1 MTFIVT
7 LSREITSCGGTV
19 NVTTR
24 RSTLIIR
31 VTNGGTRN
39 IPGPLAP
46 VNFPSTKITPRSY
59 CCTTRIA
66 EERSISAIITTSAM
80 MISATM
86 ASIEL
91 LLYDPSMYLGVESE
105 SLSTTGCTCTS
116 KPSTATIRTSVPG
129 STEVEGSS
137 STAVQSSPL

>member
-1 MTFIVT
+1 MVT

-31 VTNGGTRN
+31 VMNGGTRN
-39 IPGPLAP
+39 MPGPLAP

-66 EERSISAIITTSAM
+66 EVRSISTIIITSAT

-86 ASIEL
+86 ASMEL
-91 LLYDPSMYLGVESE
+91 LLYDPSIYIGAESE

-116 KPSTATIRTSVPG
+116 KPSTPTIRNSVPE
-129 STEVEGSS
+129 STEMDGSS

>member
-1 MTFIVT
+1 MVT

-24 RSTLIIR
+24 RSTLVIR
-31 VTNGGTRN
+31 VTNGGTKN

-66 EERSISAIITTSAM
+66 ENTSISRIITTNTM
-80 MISATM
+80 MVSATM
-86 ASIEL
+86 ATMEL
-91 LLYDPSMYLGVESE
+91 LLYDPSTYVASESE
-105 SLSTTGCTCTS
+105 
-116 KPSTATIRTSVPG
+116 
-129 STEVEGSS
+129 
-137 STAVQSSPL
+137 